1 MVEARVSH
9 CGFVA
14 LVGAPNAGK
23 STLLNCLV
31 GTKVSI
37 VTPKVQTTRSQ
48 IRGVA
53 IEGDSQLIF
62 VDTPGI
68 FAPRRRLERAMVDAA
83 WSGAHGA
90 DLICVLI
97 DAAKGTR
104 TTGRVIDGLAK
115 GRRQAVLLL
124 NKIDLIKRERLLALS
139 QTLNE
144 TGVFTATFMISA
156 LTGDGVEA
164 LRSHLKEHVP
174 AGPWLYPEDQ
184 ISDLPGRL
192 LAAEV
197 TREKAFL
204 RLHQELPYALAVAT
218 DEWQDFADGSVRIAQ
233 TIYVERNT
241 QKAIVLGKGGQSIK
255 QIRELAQKDLET
267 MLERRVH
274 LFIHV
279 KVREN
284 WVNDPDRYRE
294 WGLRY
299 DA

>member
-1 MVEARVSH
+1 MGEARVSH

-97 DAAKGTR
+97 DAAKGGR
-104 TTGRVIDGLAK
+104 PTGRVVDGLAK

-164 LRSHLKEHVP
+164 LLGYLKEHVP

-218 DEWQDFADGSVRIAQ
+218 DEWLDFADGSVRIAQ

-255 QIRELAQKDLET
+255 QIRELAQRELET

>member
-1 MVEARVSH
+1 MGEARVSH

-97 DAAKGTR
+97 DAAKGGR
-104 TTGRVIDGLAK
+104 TTGRVVDGLAK

-164 LRSHLKEHVP
+164 LRGYLKEHVP

-218 DEWQDFADGSVRIAQ
+218 DEWLDFADGSVRIAQ

-255 QIRELAQKDLET
+255 QIRELAQRELET